1 MAETVSERKKLIRE
15 NNLLLNIINRADNT
29 YRYVSMNFKYV
40 HFFSLALKR
49 VGTSAIHAFS

>member
-1 MAETVSERKKLIRE
+1 MAETVSERKKVIRE

-40 HFFSLALKR
+40 HSNFFQF
-49 VGTSAIHAFS
+49 GT